1 MRIPTNIPETPMG
14 ETDQDSFFKSK
25 EKFQQQLQDIFQTIL
40 RLTGPDQFDQLCQW
54 LEYNQYCTIDDFYDS
69 SYNDPE
75 KFDTKG
81 PATEYKWK
89 GKMNHLSPIV
99 AQKLKCFVR
108 WMTHEDRHYEL
119 HDEFLATLTR
129 DNYLKFRHM
138 HSLSFS
144 TSSPSHHEPSTLKT
158 SFSGES
164 KHQTPSESQTALNNY
179 KKGPQRKA
187 FFSQQEEIS
196 DDDEYANAEEQFS
209 TDPEPEEHS
218 PYSVYQ
224 SSFHPKMPQKSFP
237 PPNIWETPSEST
249 QQMIIE
255 HNKKVKLNNPTPY
268 PSGSKTKP
276 NLTLG
281 KPTPAPQQV
290 HQHSQDEP
298 TEEPPPDPSTQTLV
312 KKCLAESGID
322 PTDIQNVMPVS
333 YAKRNISPHE
343 SSRQIQTH
351 HRYVFARVN
360 QSKHHNC
367 DDLDPTDTPIA
378 VLTALQAPSDDTY
391 NPKCTHSLM
400 EIQCNH
406 SQYPI
411 LMKKKCTHNPSAS
424 QVSKSYHPNPVTFP
438 YPPDPGEHVLET
450 SSAPTTLVERDKLD
464 VSSLIPSEGEMECSF
479 SWTCPFKSPTSS
491 TSCFGEPTLGKLNQ
505 ETDFYMTK
513 PVPKPSSG
521 ANRVSVCHSSLV
533 TKEHFYGENFIH
545 DFPKSWKHI
554 KEVDWGDKLKLNYTT
569 YGYMLMEIDWGGKFN
584 YTSCGHPIANW
595 QGHETHSTGHKTSEV
610 DRGGHDPNG
619 SDNPPPMSIINLDDL
634 LGRTFLLPMDQNG
647 ERKRATIS
655 EHVKDLCQQQV
666 SREDQPRFKLK
677 IDGDQ
682 LDDLISYNQLME
694 YIEDKTDTGPL
705 EDGLY
710 RFKCIKDH
718 KGPYTSS
725 DPEYNGSSYNLLIEW
740 EPGEQTWEPL
750 SNIIASDPYTCAVYA
765 KEHNLLNTPRWKLLK
780 RHARTARRLI
790 RTLKKSKY
798 RQARASRKYKHGCEV
813 PRDYAHALQLD
824 IHNGNNKWKEAID
837 LEIEQ
842 IKEYQVFTDVGNEY
856 LQALT
861 REKLNIVGGPEFEEL
876 QGHVLV
882 MYKALYGTR
891 LGGACWHDKFLDI
904 LHHMGFKTSEVDWGG
919 QDPNPNHV
927 SESLLSEVDWG
938 AHNPD
943 ADDPEQ
949 LTGESIQSFL
959 TFIVQL
965 QWLVALG
972 RHYLHKSLPCPS
984 LW

>member
-1 MRIPTNIPETPMG
+1 
-14 ETDQDSFFKSK
+14 
-25 EKFQQQLQDIFQTIL
+25 
-40 RLTGPDQFDQLCQW
+40 
-54 LEYNQYCTIDDFYDS
+54 
-69 SYNDPE
+69 
-75 KFDTKG
+75 
-81 PATEYKWK
+81 
-89 GKMNHLSPIV
+89 MN
-99 AQKLKCFVR
+99 
-108 WMTHEDRHYEL
+108 
-119 HDEFLATLTR
+119 
-129 DNYLKFRHM
+129 
-138 HSLSFS
+138 
-144 TSSPSHHEPSTLKT
+144 
-158 SFSGES
+158 
-164 KHQTPSESQTALNNY
+164 
-179 KKGPQRKA
+179 
-187 FFSQQEEIS
+187 
-196 DDDEYANAEEQFS
+196 
-209 TDPEPEEHS
+209 
-218 PYSVYQ
+218 
-224 SSFHPKMPQKSFP
+224 
-237 PPNIWETPSEST
+237 
-249 QQMIIE
+249 
-255 HNKKVKLNNPTPY
+255 
-268 PSGSKTKP
+268 
-276 NLTLG
+276 
-281 KPTPAPQQV
+281 
-290 HQHSQDEP
+290 
-298 TEEPPPDPSTQTLV
+298 
-312 KKCLAESGID
+312 KCLAESGID

-343 SSRQIQTH
+343 SSRRIQPH

-367 DDLDPTDTPIA
+367 DDLNPTDTPNA
-378 VLTALQAPSDDTY
+378 VPTALQAPSDDTY

-400 EIQCNH
+400 ETQCNH

-411 LMKKKCTHNPSAS
+411 LMKKYCTHNPSTS

-438 YPPDPGEHVLET
+438 YPPDPGEHVLE
-450 SSAPTTLVERDKLD
+450 SSSTPTTLVERDKLD
-464 VSSLIPSEGEMECSF
+464 FSSLIPPKGEMESSF

-491 TSCFGEPTLGKLNQ
+491 TLCFGEPTLGKLNQ

-513 PVPKPSSG
+513 HMPKPSSG
-521 ANRVSVCHSSLV
+521 ANRVSVSHSSLV
-533 TKEHFYGENFIH
+533 TKNGEHFYGENFIH

-554 KEVDWGDKLKLNYTT
+554 KEVDWGDKLKVNYTP

-584 YTSCGHPIANW
+584 YTSCGHPMPNW
-595 QGHETHSTGHKTSEV
+595 QGHETHPTRHKTSEV
-610 DRGGHDPNG
+610 DWGGHDPNG
-619 SDNPPPMSIINLDDL
+619 SDNLAPMSIINLADF
-634 LGRTFLLPMDQNG
+634 LGRIFLLPMDENG

-655 EHVKDLCQQQV
+655 EHVKDQL
-666 SREDQPRFKLK
+666 RFKLK

-694 YIEDKTDTGPL
+694 YLEDKTDNGPL
-705 EDGLY
+705 EDGFY

-718 KGPYTSS
+718 KGPYISS

-765 KEHNLLNTPRWKLLK
+765 KEHNLLNTPGWKLLK

-798 RQARASRKYKHGCEV
+798 RQARASRKYKHGWEV
-813 PRDYAHALQLD
+813 PRDYAHAPQLD

-842 IKEYQVFTDVGNEY
+842 IKEYQVFTDVGNAY

-861 REKLNIVGGPEFEEL
+861 REQLYIVGGPEFEEL
-876 QGHVLV
+876 QGHVLT

-891 LGGACWHDKFLDI
+891 SGGACWHDKFFDI

-919 QDPNPNHV
+919 HDPNPNHV
-927 SESLLSEVDWG
+927 NESLISEVDWG

-959 TFIVQL
+959 TFVVQL

-972 RHYLHKSLPCPS
+972 RLYLHKSLPCPS